1 MQSGAELV
9 FLKGPAMVRLVRAVA
24 AFEAAD
30 VSNYVIVG
38 GIAVTARLGQA
49 HRATVDVDAV
59 VDDMAPPPTALE
71 ALLSLPDARRDNQA
85 DHRIYVEGTK
95 IEIMLVGRL
104 APEDLDG
111 IPELDALFVAA
122 HTWALET
129 ATSLTIVADAN
140 PAVRATAPIATHA
153 ALLAMKLHAIQ
164 DRSAAS
170 ASKRASDAWDIYRIL
185 VDLDADGTVRS
196 ALGAATKALRDLV
209 RQSAERILITDA
221 TRTRSW
227 LVQGDDIMASVTA
240 EDLRLVAR
248 PLIDA
253 LR

>member
-1 MQSGAELV
+1 
-9 FLKGPAMVRLVRAVA
+9 
-24 AFEAAD
+24 
-30 VSNYVIVG
+30 
-38 GIAVTARLGQA
+38 
-49 HRATVDVDAV
+49 
-59 VDDMAPPPTALE
+59 
-71 ALLSLPDARRDNQA
+71 
-85 DHRIYVEGTK
+85 
-95 IEIMLVGRL
+95 
-104 APEDLDG
+104 
-111 IPELDALFVAA
+111 
-122 HTWALET
+122 
-129 ATSLTIVADAN
+129 
-140 PAVRATAPIATHA
+140 
-153 ALLAMKLHAIQ
+153 MKLHAIQ